1 MTSSATSRIFAY
13 PSSVALLICLPL
25 GLISASAT
33 LSKSRP
39 PAQQQTSAQQPE
51 RIDSLRGRIA
61 AHISQARFAPASWG
75 VKIVSLES
83 GKTIFEH
90 NQEKYFNPASN
101 AKLYTAALALER
113 LGVDYRIRTSL
124 YSTARPDA
132 AGTLKADLIVYGRVI
147 QRWPPRLNAV
157 ITSKGSTRCITQ
169 LVNAG
174 VRRIEGT
181 SLGTRAFFA
190 GPPFGSGWEWDD
202 LQAYYGAEVSAL
214 TIDDNALDLFVK
226 PADRAGI
233 PCRVT
238 TGRRLRLSR

>member
-1 MTSSATSRIFAY
+1 MTSSATSRVFAY
-13 PSSVALLICLPL
+13 RASVALLICLHSH

-33 LSKSRP
+33 LSKRKSRS
-39 PAQQQTSAQQPE
+39 PAQQQTTAQHPE
-51 RIDSLRGRIA
+51 TIDSLRGRIA

-132 AGTLKADLIVYGRVI
+132 AGTLKADLIV
-147 QRWPPRLNAV
+147 
-157 ITSKGSTRCITQ
+157 
-169 LVNAG
+169 
-174 VRRIEGT
+174 
-181 SLGTRAFFA
+181 
-190 GPPFGSGWEWDD
+190 
-202 LQAYYGAEVSAL
+202 
-214 TIDDNALDLFVK
+214 
-226 PADRAGI
+226 
-233 PCRVT
+233 
-238 TGRRLRLSR
+238 